1 MPDKTPPRDRD
12 DVPFLMNQ
20 PVCGDQPDSIQQ
32 VNRYGTYEIQPT
44 GDSENF
50 FPAIA
55 AGTYDC
61 DRLHRLRLQ
70 SVIGTRGFAEPDIK
84 EDKKG

>member
-1 MPDKTPPRDRD
+1 MSLQNDPAHG
-12 DVPFLMNQ
+12 VPYLLPQ
-20 PVCGDQPDSIQQ
+20 PTEGDPVTALEL

-44 GDSENF
+44 SDSENF

-55 AGTYDC
+55 SGNYDS
-61 DRLHRLRLQ
+61 DQLHRLRLQ
-70 SVIGTRGFAEPDIK
+70 TIIGTRGFAEPDLK

>member
-1 MPDKTPPRDRD
+1 MLPKNDPAHG
-12 DVPFLMNQ
+12 VPHLLPQ
-20 PVCGDQPDSIQQ
+20 PTEGDAITAPEL

-61 DRLHRLRLQ
+61 DRLHRLRAALKNHL
-70 SVIGTRGFAEPDIK
+70 IK
-84 EDKKG
+84 EDVTL